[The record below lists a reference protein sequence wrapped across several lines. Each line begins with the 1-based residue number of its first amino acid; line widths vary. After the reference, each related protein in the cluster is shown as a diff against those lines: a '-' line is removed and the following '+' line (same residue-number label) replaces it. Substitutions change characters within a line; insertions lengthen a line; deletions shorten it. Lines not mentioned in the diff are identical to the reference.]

1 MKLAV
6 FRQEEFFEDYEFSC
20 ELMLA
25 LSGAEPMTAAELE
38 EIVDGRPDLGSELG
52 YTPSSGYPEL
62 RDAIAALNPPAGRD
76 NVMVTVGAIEAL
88 LILHNLLLDPG
99 DEAICLWPAYQPLY
113 ELARG
118 AGAEVRFV
126 ELRAGD
132 DFAIDLGAIEDSVGP
147 RTKVVLLN
155 VPHNPTGQTIAPRD
169 LRELARRLAPLGV
182 TLIVD
187 EVFREMRS
195 GHPGSAWD
203 GQDNLVVV
211 GSMSKSYALPGLRV
225 GWLVANPELVVRARQ
240 FRKYTSLNPGAR
252 DQLWALTA
260 LEHREAILARTW
272 ELTENGAELAAS
284 WIADHADDF
293 ELAVPPAGGLF
304 FPRLRHAVPT
314 LDFCAELV
322 HDTGVLLAPGSV
334 CYETEGH
341 LRLGVAT
348 PQLAAGLDRL
358 GDWLDVHRD
367 RLALGAAAGSSSPGD
382 EDRPSSVPGTAGG
395 AAANGGG
402 PDFAPGVAR

>member
-38 EIVDGRPDLGSELG
+38 QVVGGRPGLDSELG

-62 RDAIAALNPPAGRD
+62 RDAIAALNPPAERD

-99 DEAICLWPAYQPLY
+99 DEVVCLWPAYQPLY

-118 AGAEVRFV
+118 AGADVRFV
-126 ELRAGD
+126 ALEQGD

-147 RTKVVLLN
+147 RTRVVLLN
-155 VPHNPTGQTIAPRD
+155 VPHNPTGQTIPPAD

-182 TLIVD
+182 HLIVD
-187 EVFREMRS
+187 EVFREMRP
-195 GHPGSAWD
+195 GHPPSAWD
-203 GQDNLVVV
+203 GQDNLIVI
-211 GSMSKSYALPGLRV
+211 GSTSKSYALPGLRV
-225 GWLVANPELVVRARQ
+225 GWLVANPELVVKARQ

-252 DQLWALTA
+252 DQLWALAA
-260 LEHREAILARTW
+260 LEHRDAVLERTW
-272 ELTENGAELAAS
+272 ALTEDGAELATR
-284 WIADHADDF
+284 WIADHPDDF
-293 ELAVPPAGGLF
+293 ELVAPPAGGLF
-304 FPRLRHAVPT
+304 FPRLRHELPT
-314 LDFCAELV
+314 LDFCARLV

-334 CYETEGH
+334 CYESEGF

-348 PQLAAGLDRL
+348 PHLAAGLDRL
-358 GDWLDVHRD
+358 GGWLEQTRPT
-367 RLALGAAAGSSSPGD
+367 LARGA
-382 EDRPSSVPGTAGG
+382 TA
-395 AAANGGG
+395 
-402 PDFAPGVAR
+402 

>member
-38 EIVDGRPDLGSELG
+38 QLVGGRPDLDSELG

-62 RDAIAALNPPAGRD
+62 RDAIAALNPPAERE

-88 LILHNLLLDPG
+88 LILCNLLLDPG
-99 DEAICLWPAYQPLY
+99 DEVVCLWPAYQPLY

-118 AGAEVRFV
+118 AGGNVRFV
-126 ELRAGD
+126 ELQPGD

-147 RTKVVLLN
+147 RTKAVLLN
-155 VPHNPTGQTIAPRD
+155 VPHNPTGQTVQPED
-169 LRELARRLAPLGV
+169 LQELARRLAPLGV
-182 TLIVD
+182 HLIVD

-195 GHPGSAWD
+195 AHPPSAWD
-203 GQDNLVVV
+203 GQDNLIVI
-211 GSMSKSYALPGLRV
+211 GSMSKSYALPGLRI
-225 GWLVANPELVVRARQ
+225 GWLVANSELVVKARQ
-240 FRKYTSLNPGAR
+240 FRKYTSLNPGSR
-252 DQLWALTA
+252 DQLWALAA
-260 LEHREAILARTW
+260 LDHRAEVLARTW
-272 ELTENGAELAAS
+272 KLTEDGADLATR
-284 WIADHADDF
+284 WIADRPEDF
-293 ELAVPPAGGLF
+293 ELTAPPAGGLF

-358 GDWLDVHRD
+358 GDWLDSHRD
-367 RLALGAAAGSSSPGD
+367 RLALGAAATNGSSPGFAQ
-382 EDRPSSVPGTAGG
+382 ETA
-395 AAANGGG
+395 
-402 PDFAPGVAR
+402 R

>member
-1 MKLAV
+1 VKLAV

-38 EIVDGRPDLGSELG
+38 QLVGGRPDLGSEVG

-62 RDAIAALNPPAGRD
+62 RDAIAALNPPAERE

-99 DEAICLWPAYQPLY
+99 DEVVCLWPAYQPLY

-118 AGAEVRFV
+118 AGADVRFV
-126 ELRAGD
+126 RLEESDG
-132 DFAIDLGAIEDSVGP
+132 FAIDLGAIEDSVGP

-155 VPHNPTGQTIAPRD
+155 VPHNPTGQTLQPED

-182 TLIVD
+182 HLIVD

-195 GHPGSAWD
+195 GHPPSAWD
-203 GQDNLVVV
+203 GQDNLIVI

-225 GWLVANPELVVRARQ
+225 GWLVANPELVVKARQ
-240 FRKYTSLNPGAR
+240 FRKYTSLNPGSR
-252 DQLWALTA
+252 DQLWALAA
-260 LEHREAILARTW
+260 LERRDAVLARTW
-272 ELTENGAELAAS
+272 ALTEDGARLATR
-284 WIADHADDF
+284 WIADRPDDF
-293 ELAVPPAGGLF
+293 ELTAPPAGGLF
-304 FPRLRHAVPT
+304 FPRLRHAMPT

-334 CYETEGH
+334 CYETENH

-358 GDWLDVHRD
+358 GDWLDAHRD
-367 RLALGAAAGSSSPGD
+367 RLARGDVAFNGA
-382 EDRPSSVPGTAGG
+382 
-395 AAANGGG
+395 G
-402 PDFAPGVAR
+402 PRLAPEATR

>member
-1 MKLAV
+1 MKLSV

-25 LSGAEPMTAAELE
+25 LSGAEPMTAAELT
-38 EIVDGRPDLGSELG
+38 EIVGERPGLDWEVG

-62 RDAIAALNPPAGRD
+62 RDAIAALNPPAERD

-99 DEAICLWPAYQPLY
+99 DEVVCLWPAYQPLY
-113 ELARG
+113 ELAKG
-118 AGAEVRFV
+118 AGGSVRFV
-126 ELRAGD
+126 ELSQDD
-132 DFAIDLGAIEDSVGP
+132 DFAIDLGAIEDAVGP

-155 VPHNPTGQTIAPRD
+155 VPHNPTGQTIPPRD

-195 GHPGSAWD
+195 GHPESSWD
-203 GQDNLVVV
+203 GQDNLVVI

-225 GWLVANPELVVRARQ
+225 GWLVANPELVVKARQ
-240 FRKYTSLNPGAR
+240 FRKYTSLNPGSR
-252 DQLWALTA
+252 DQQWALAA
-260 LEHREAILARTW
+260 LEHRAEVLARTW
-272 ELTENGAELAAS
+272 ALTEDGADLATR
-284 WIADHADDF
+284 WLADHSDDF
-293 ELAVPPAGGLF
+293 ALVAPPAGGLF
-304 FPRLRHAVPT
+304 FPRLLRDVPT
-314 LDFCAELV
+314 LDFCAALV
-322 HDTGVLLAPGSV
+322 RDTGVLLAPGSV
-334 CYETEGH
+334 CYESEGF

-358 GDWLDVHRD
+358 DSWLGTTPT
-367 RLALGAAAGSSSPGD
+367 GAAARSAD
-382 EDRPSSVPGTAGG
+382 LAARNGG
-395 AAANGGG
+395 A
-402 PDFAPGVAR
+402 PR

>member
-6 FRQEEFFEDYEFSC
+6 FRQEEFFEEYEFSC

-38 EIVDGRPDLGSELG
+38 RLAGGRPDLGSEVG

-62 RDAIAALNPPAGRD
+62 RDAIAALNPPAERD

-99 DEAICLWPAYQPLY
+99 DEVVCLWPAYQPLY

-118 AGAEVRFV
+118 AGANVRFV
-126 ELRAGD
+126 ELAAGD

-147 RTKVVLLN
+147 RTKAVLLN
-155 VPHNPTGQTIAPRD
+155 VPHNPTGQTVPPED

-182 TLIVD
+182 HLIVD

-195 GHPGSAWD
+195 GHPPSAWD
-203 GQDNLVVV
+203 GQDNLIVI

-225 GWLVANPELVVRARQ
+225 GWLVANPELVVKARQ
-240 FRKYTSLNPGAR
+240 FRKYTSLNPGSR
-252 DQLWALTA
+252 DQLWALAA
-260 LEHREAILARTW
+260 LERRDAILERTW
-272 ELTENGAELAAS
+272 ALTEGGAELATRWLAN
-284 WIADHADDF
+284 HPEDF
-293 ELAVPPAGGLF
+293 ELSAPPAGGLF
-304 FPRLRHAVPT
+304 FPRLLHDVPT

-334 CYETEGH
+334 CYESEGF

-358 GDWLDVHRD
+358 DGWLERT
-367 RLALGAAAGSSSPGD
+367 RSKLG
-382 EDRPSSVPGTAGG
+382 RG
-395 AAANGGG
+395 APA
-402 PDFAPGVAR
+402 

>member
-38 EIVDGRPDLGSELG
+38 RIVGGRPDLESELG

-62 RDAIAALNPPAGRD
+62 RDAIAALNPPAERD

-99 DEAICLWPAYQPLY
+99 DEVVCLWPAYQPLY

-118 AGAEVRFV
+118 AGADVRFV
-126 ELRAGD
+126 ELHAGD

-155 VPHNPTGQTIAPRD
+155 VPHNPTGQTVSPED

-182 TLIVD
+182 HLIVD

-195 GHPGSAWD
+195 GHPPSAWD
-203 GQDNLVVV
+203 GQDNLIVI
-211 GSMSKSYALPGLRV
+211 GSTSKSYALPGLRV
-225 GWLVANPELVVRARQ
+225 GWMVANPELVVKARQ
-240 FRKYTSLNPGAR
+240 FRKYTSLNPGSR
-252 DQLWALTA
+252 DQLWALAA
-260 LEHREAILARTW
+260 LEHRAAVLERTW
-272 ELTENGAELAAS
+272 ALTEDGAELATR
-284 WIADHADDF
+284 WIADHPDDF
-293 ELAVPPAGGLF
+293 ELTAPPAGGLF

-358 GDWLDVHRD
+358 GDWLDSHRD
-367 RLALGAAAGSSSPGD
+367 RLARG
-382 EDRPSSVPGTAGG
+382 GG
-395 AAANGGG
+395 AANG
-402 PDFAPGVAR
+402 ASPGLAQEVAR

>member
-1 MKLAV
+1 MKLSV

-25 LSGAEPMTAAELE
+25 LSGAEPLTAAELT
-38 EIVDGRPDLGSELG
+38 EIVGEAPGLDREIG

-62 RDAIAALNPPAGRD
+62 RDAIAALNPPAARE

-99 DEAICLWPAYQPLY
+99 DEVVCLWPAYQPLY

-118 AGAEVRFV
+118 AGGSVRFV
-126 ELRAGD
+126 RLEQDD
-132 DFAIDLGAIEDSVGP
+132 DFAIDLGAIEDAVGP

-155 VPHNPTGQTIAPRD
+155 VPHNPTGQTIPPAD

-182 TLIVD
+182 YLVVD

-195 GHPGSAWD
+195 DHPESSWD
-203 GQDNLVVV
+203 GQDNLIVV
-211 GSMSKSYALPGLRV
+211 GSMSKSYALPGLRI
-225 GWLVANPELVVRARQ
+225 GWLVANPELVVKARQ
-240 FRKYTSLNPGAR
+240 FRKYTSLNPGSR
-252 DQLWALTA
+252 DQLLALAA
-260 LEHREAILARTW
+260 LEHRTAVLERTW
-272 ELTENGAELAAS
+272 AMTEHGAALAAS
-284 WIADHADDF
+284 WIADRPVDF
-293 ELAVPPAGGLF
+293 ELVAPPAGGLF
-304 FPRLRHAVPT
+304 FPRLLRDGPT

-334 CYETEGH
+334 CYETEGF

-358 GDWLDVHRD
+358 GHWLDQRRERKAGLAGRAGTADRAGAAPTGALARSAD
-367 RLALGAAAGSSSPGD
+367 RLASGDNGA
-382 EDRPSSVPGTAGG
+382 
-395 AAANGGG
+395 G
-402 PDFAPGVAR
+402 PR

>member
-25 LSGAEPMTAAELE
+25 LSGAEPMTATELE
-38 EIVDGRPDLGSELG
+38 QIVGGRPDLDSELG

-62 RDAIAALNPPAGRD
+62 RDAIAALNPPAERD

-99 DEAICLWPAYQPLY
+99 DEVVCLWPAYQPLY

-118 AGAEVRFV
+118 AGGDVRFV
-126 ELRAGD
+126 ELGAGD

-155 VPHNPTGQTIAPRD
+155 VPHNPTGQTVPPED
-169 LRELARRLAPLGV
+169 LQELARRLAPLGV
-182 TLIVD
+182 HLIVD

-195 GHPGSAWD
+195 GHPPSAWD
-203 GQDNLVVV
+203 GQDNLIVI

-225 GWLVANPELVVRARQ
+225 GWMVANPELVVKARQ
-240 FRKYTSLNPGAR
+240 FRKYTSLNPGSR
-252 DQLWALTA
+252 DQLWALAA
-260 LEHREAILARTW
+260 LEHRDAVLQRTW
-272 ELTENGAELAAS
+272 QLTEDGAELATR
-284 WIADHADDF
+284 WIADHREDF
-293 ELAVPPAGGLF
+293 ELVAPPAGGLF
-304 FPRLRHAVPT
+304 FPRLLRDTPT
-314 LDFCAELV
+314 LDFCAQLV

-334 CYETEGH
+334 CYESEGF

-348 PQLAAGLDRL
+348 PQLEAGLDRL
-358 GDWLDVHRD
+358 DGWLEQTRTKS
-367 RLALGAAAGSSSPGD
+367 AKGAPA
-382 EDRPSSVPGTAGG
+382 
-395 AAANGGG
+395 
-402 PDFAPGVAR
+402 

>member
-25 LSGAEPMTAAELE
+25 LSGAEPMTMAELT
-38 EIVDGRPDLGSELG
+38 EIVGERPKLDWEVG

-62 RDAIAALNPPAGRD
+62 RDAIAALNPPAERD

-99 DEAICLWPAYQPLY
+99 DEVVCLWPAYQPLH
-113 ELARG
+113 ELATG
-118 AGAEVRFV
+118 AGGSVRFV
-126 ELRAGD
+126 ALEHDA
-132 DFAIDLGAIEDSVGP
+132 DFAIDLGAIEDAVGP

-155 VPHNPTGQTIAPRD
+155 VPHNPTGQTLMPED

-195 GHPGSAWD
+195 GHPPSAWD
-203 GQDNLVVV
+203 GQDNLVVI
-211 GSMSKSYALPGLRV
+211 GSMSKSYALPGLRI

-240 FRKYTSLNPGAR
+240 FRKYTSLNPGSR
-252 DQLWALTA
+252 DQLWALAA
-260 LEHREAILARTW
+260 LEHRSEVLARTW
-272 ELTENGAELAAS
+272 ALTEAGAELATR
-284 WIADHADDF
+284 WIAEHPDDL
-293 ELAVPPAGGLF
+293 EIVAPPAGGLF
-304 FPRLRHAVPT
+304 FPRLLRDVPT
-314 LDFCAELV
+314 LEFCAELV
-322 HDTGVLLAPGSV
+322 RDTRVLLAPGSV
-334 CYETEGH
+334 CYESEGF

-348 PQLAAGLDRL
+348 PQLEAGLDRL
-358 GDWLDVHRD
+358 DGWLDRT
-367 RLALGAAAGSSSPGD
+367 RGAA
-382 EDRPSSVPGTAGG
+382 V
-395 AAANGGG
+395 AAASRNGGG
-402 PDFAPGVAR
+402 PR

>member
-1 MKLAV
+1 MKLSV

-38 EIVDGRPDLGSELG
+38 RLVGGRPDLDSELG

-62 RDAIAALNPPAGRD
+62 RDAIAALNPPAERD

-99 DEAICLWPAYQPLY
+99 DEVVCLWPAYQPLY
-113 ELARG
+113 ELANG
-118 AGAEVRFV
+118 AGGSVRFV
-126 ELRAGD
+126 RLEQRD
-132 DFAIDLGAIEDSVGP
+132 DFEIDLGAIEDAVGP

-155 VPHNPTGQTIAPRD
+155 VPHNPTGQTVAPED

-182 TLIVD
+182 HVIVD

-195 GHPGSAWD
+195 GHPPSAWN
-203 GQDNLVVV
+203 GQDNLIVI

-225 GWLVANPELVVRARQ
+225 GWLVANPDLVVKARQ
-240 FRKYTSLNPGAR
+240 FRKYTSLNPGSR
-252 DQLWALTA
+252 DQLWALAA
-260 LEHREAILARTW
+260 LEHRAEVLARTW
-272 ELTENGAELAAS
+272 KLTEDGAELATR
-284 WIADHADDF
+284 WIADHPEDF
-293 ELAVPPAGGLF
+293 ELTAPPAGGLF
-304 FPRLRHAVPT
+304 FPRLLRDMPT
-314 LDFCAELV
+314 LDFCAQLV

-334 CYETEGH
+334 CYESEGF

-358 GDWLDVHRD
+358 DGWLEQTRAKTA
-367 RLALGAAAGSSSPGD
+367 RGAAA
-382 EDRPSSVPGTAGG
+382 
-395 AAANGGG
+395 
-402 PDFAPGVAR
+402 

>member
-1 MKLAV
+1 VKLAV

-38 EIVDGRPDLGSELG
+38 QLVGDRPDLGSEVG

-62 RDAIAALNPPAGRD
+62 RDAIATLNPPAERD

-99 DEAICLWPAYQPLY
+99 DEVVCLWPAYQPLY

-118 AGAEVRFV
+118 AGADVRFV
-126 ELRAGD
+126 ELQAGD

-155 VPHNPTGQTIAPRD
+155 VPHNPTGQTVPPDD

-182 TLIVD
+182 HLIVD

-195 GHPGSAWD
+195 GHPPSAWD
-203 GQDNLVVV
+203 GQDNLIVI

-225 GWLVANPELVVRARQ
+225 GWIVANPELVVKARQ
-240 FRKYTSLNPGAR
+240 FRKYTSLNPGSR
-252 DQLWALTA
+252 DQLWALAA
-260 LEHREAILARTW
+260 LERRDAVLERTW
-272 ELTENGAELAAS
+272 KLTEDGADLATR
-284 WIADHADDF
+284 WLADHPEDF
-293 ELAVPPAGGLF
+293 ELTAPPAGGLF

-358 GDWLDVHRD
+358 GDWLDAHRD
-367 RLALGAAAGSSSPGD
+367 RLARGDVATNGAGPGLAPEAA
-382 EDRPSSVPGTAGG
+382 R
-395 AAANGGG
+395 
-402 PDFAPGVAR
+402 

>member
-6 FRQEEFFEDYEFSC
+6 FRQEEFFEQYEFSC
-20 ELMLA
+20 ETMLA
-25 LSGAEPMTAAELE
+25 LSGAEPMTAGELE
-38 EIVDGRPDLGSELG
+38 RIVGGRPGLDHELG

-62 RDAIAALNPPAGRD
+62 RDAIAVLNPPAERD

-88 LILHNLLLDPG
+88 LILSNLLLEPG
-99 DEAICLWPAYQPLY
+99 DEAVCLSPAYQPLY

-126 ELRAGD
+126 ELD
-132 DFAIDLGAIEDSVGP
+132 DRRDGFAIDLGAIEAAIGP

-155 VPHNPTGQTIAPRD
+155 VPHNPTGQTVPPAD
-169 LRELARRLAPLGV
+169 LRELAHRLAPLGV

-195 GHPGSAWD
+195 DHPPSAWD

-211 GSMSKSYALPGLRV
+211 GSMSKSYALPGLRI
-225 GWLVANPELVVRARQ
+225 GWLVARPELVVAARQ

-252 DQLWALTA
+252 DQLWALAA
-260 LEHREAILARTW
+260 LERRDAVLARTW
-272 ELTENGAELAAS
+272 ALTEGGAELAKS
-284 WIADHADDF
+284 WLAQRPDDF
-293 ELAVPPAGGLF
+293 ETVVPPAGGLF
-304 FPRLRHAVPT
+304 FPRLLHDVPT

-322 HDTGVLLAPGSV
+322 DDTGVLLAPGSV
-334 CYETEGH
+334 CYEREGF

-348 PQLAAGLDRL
+348 PQLAAGLERF
-358 GDWLDVHRD
+358 GDWLDGR
-367 RLALGAAAGSSSPGD
+367 RAGRAAA
-382 EDRPSSVPGTAGG
+382 RI
-395 AAANGGG
+395 GGG
-402 PDFAPGVAR
+402 RDER

>member
-1 MKLAV
+1 MKLSV

-25 LSGAEPMTAAELE
+25 LSGAEPMTAAELG
-38 EIVDGRPDLGSELG
+38 EIVGERPGLDREVG

-62 RDAIAALNPPAGRD
+62 RDAIAALNPPAERE

-88 LILHNLLLDPG
+88 LILHNLLVEPG
-99 DEAICLWPAYQPLY
+99 DEVVCIWPAYQPLY

-118 AGAEVRFV
+118 AGGEVRFV
-126 ELRAGD
+126 ELTQDD
-132 DFAIDLGAIEDSVGP
+132 DFAIDLGALEDAVGP

-155 VPHNPTGQTIAPRD
+155 VPHNPTGQTIPPAD

-195 GHPGSAWD
+195 DHPPSSWD

-225 GWLVANPELVVRARQ
+225 GWLVANPELVVKARQ
-240 FRKYTSLNPGAR
+240 FRKYTSLNPGSR
-252 DQLWALTA
+252 DQLWALAA
-260 LEHREAILARTW
+260 LEHRDAVLARTW
-272 ELTENGAELAAS
+272 ALTEDGAHLAER
-284 WIADHADDF
+284 WIADHPDDF
-293 ELAVPPAGGLF
+293 ELVAPPAGGLF
-304 FPRLRHAVPT
+304 FPRLLRDVPT

-334 CYETEGH
+334 CYESEGF

-358 GDWLDVHRD
+358 DGWLNATRTTTTELAGEAGTVD
-367 RLALGAAAGSSSPGD
+367 RAGAAPTGAAA
-382 EDRPSSVPGTAGG
+382 RPADL
-395 AAANGGG
+395 AARNGR
-402 PDFAPGVAR
+402 ASR

>member
-1 MKLAV
+1 MKLSV
-6 FRQEEFFEDYEFSC
+6 FRQEEFFEEYEFSC

-38 EIVDGRPDLGSELG
+38 RLVGGRPDLDSELG

-62 RDAIAALNPPAGRD
+62 RDAIAALNPPAERD

-99 DEAICLWPAYQPLY
+99 DEVVCLWPAYQPLY
-113 ELARG
+113 ELANG
-118 AGAEVRFV
+118 AGGSVRFV
-126 ELRAGD
+126 RLEQDG
-132 DFAIDLGAIEDSVGP
+132 DFAIDLGAIEDAVGP

-155 VPHNPTGQTIAPRD
+155 VPHNPTGQTVPPED

-182 TLIVD
+182 HVIVD

-195 GHPGSAWD
+195 NHPESAWD
-203 GQDNLVVV
+203 GQDNLIAI
-211 GSMSKSYALPGLRV
+211 GSTSKSYALPGLRV
-225 GWLVANPELVVRARQ
+225 GWLVANPELVVKARQ

-252 DQLWALTA
+252 DQLWALAA
-260 LEHREAILARTW
+260 LEQRAAVLARTW
-272 ELTENGAELAAS
+272 ALTERGAELATA
-284 WIADHADDF
+284 WIADHPEDF
-293 ELAVPPAGGLF
+293 ELVAPPAGGLF
-304 FPRLRHAVPT
+304 FPRLRHPVPT

-334 CYETEGH
+334 CYESEGF

-348 PQLAAGLDRL
+348 PQLAEGLDRL
-358 GDWLDVHRD
+358 GGWLDRRRD
-367 RLALGAAAGSSSPGD
+367 RLAGS
-382 EDRPSSVPGTAGG
+382 AGG
-395 AAANGGG
+395 ADRTDAAPTGALGRSAALATRRGG
-402 PDFAPGVAR
+402 AAL

>member
-25 LSGAEPMTAAELE
+25 LSGAEPMTAAELTEIVGERPGLGE
-38 EIVDGRPDLGSELG
+38 EIG
-52 YTPSSGYPEL
+52 YTPSSGFPEL
-62 RDAIAALNPPAGRD
+62 RDAIAALNPPAERD

-88 LILHNLLLDPG
+88 LILHNLLLEPG
-99 DEAICLWPAYQPLY
+99 DEVVCLWPAYQPLY

-118 AGAEVRFV
+118 AGGEVRFV
-126 ELRAGD
+126 ELRQD
-132 DFAIDLGAIEDSVGP
+132 DGFAIDLGAIEDAVGP
-147 RTKVVLLN
+147 RTTVVLLN
-155 VPHNPTGQTIAPRD
+155 VPHNPTGQTIPPQD

-195 GHPGSAWD
+195 DHPESSWD

-225 GWLVANPELVVRARQ
+225 GWLVANPELVVKARQ
-240 FRKYTSLNPGAR
+240 FRKYTSLNPGSR
-252 DQLWALTA
+252 DQLWAFAA
-260 LEHREAILARTW
+260 LQHREQVLGRTW
-272 ELTENGAELAAS
+272 ALTEDGAELATRWLAER
-284 WIADHADDF
+284 DEDF
-293 ELAVPPAGGLF
+293 ELVTPPAGGLF
-304 FPRLRHAVPT
+304 FPRLLRDTPT
-314 LDFCAELV
+314 LDFCAKLV
-322 HDTGVLLAPGSV
+322 HETGVLLAPGSV
-334 CYETEGH
+334 CYESEGF

-358 GDWLDVHRD
+358 GEWLDGTYPASD
-367 RLALGAAAGSSSPGD
+367 AARTA
-382 EDRPSSVPGTAGG
+382 SV
-395 AAANGGG
+395 NGG
-402 PDFAPGVAR
+402 PPR